1 MKPLDFRL
9 YTVEDIATEVANWG
23 RSMTDE
29 EVLCWLRA
37 HGYLIATRGEN
48 YTRPSDL
55 CLIFGFMEQ
64 RRTVSE
70 GSGGRVFIE
79 TRPVF
84 TKEGKEFILPRI
96 IEDALADYEDLRD

>member
-1 MKPLDFRL
+1 MKLQDFRL
-9 YTVEDIATEVANWG
+9 YTVEDIATEVTNLG

-29 EVLCWLRA
+29 EVLCWLRT
-37 HGYLIATRGEN
+37 HGYLIAIRGEN
-48 YTRPSDL
+48 YNSPSDL
-55 CLIFGFMEQ
+55 CLIFRFMEQ
-64 RRTVSE
+64 KRTASV

-84 TKEGKEFILPRI
+84 TQEGKDFILPRI